1 MVGASLERLN
11 GDEATEPLSGDVF
24 VPSLGF
30 GHCGSPKA
38 AVASD
43 EAAFQR
49 CLVAHSKLLFTRDA
63 MSTTGRT

>member
-1 MVGASLERLN
+1 
-11 GDEATEPLSGDVF
+11 
-24 VPSLGF
+24 
-30 GHCGSPKA
+30 
-38 AVASD
+38 VASD